1 MVRRCISDVWL
12 CAKEVEVDASYKTFG
27 VVGVRVAPSVV
38 HVLLSHVETEVDDL
52 DWVVSRMK
60 AESAAELPSK
70 TTGLIAFISFIFFCV
85 DLML

>member
-1 MVRRCISDVWL
+1 M
-12 CAKEVEVDASYKTFG
+12 
-27 VVGVRVAPSVV
+27 APSVV